1 MKNACLLLVFAAA
14 MGASASHG
22 LAQTAFTGTYTF
34 GSAGNTNAF
43 SYNGSPIPNLT
54 VGDLNKVGVNTSS
67 SSGNFRA
74 NGWALDATVGTL
86 TGIVDLGKY
95 FDFTLTAAA
104 GYTFDMTSFDFGVG
118 RSSTGPRSF
127 EWRSSL
133 DSYGSILSDYTAVN
147 AALDQSLGAGILSY
161 TADATTS
168 ATGNV
173 LSLTN
178 SVFTNLS
185 SVTFRFYGY
194 NAETAAGTG
203 GLQGNFTFS
212 GSLIPP
218 PGTTNTW
225 SGGSGTWADGQSGNF
240 GVIYSNSGTSTVQ
253 FGTTGGTVT
262 VDAGGV
268 ESGRLEF
275 EVDGYE
281 ITGGAVTNSLGEVTV
296 ADASAAT
303 ISSDLAGTSGLSK
316 LGNGTLILS
325 GSKTFSGNVTVTT
338 GTLQIAEDGALGDA
352 ANDIA
357 LGGTLRTTASVSLG
371 AGRDLS
377 GTGTLDIV
385 DGTTL
390 TVNGAAA
397 MTSTTLANTGT
408 LALANAASDLGNITT
423 TYGSG
428 TAVISGDINYS
439 AGDKIVDVGSGGT
452 LEMSGAVNLPTAA
465 GTELTKEGEGVLH
478 LTGTGSSISRVQI
491 GRTGAVPTTG
501 GTLRVGEASGLGA
514 QEIYFNAGTLELTA
528 DVTTANGISLG
539 GRTNGATVIGGAGGN
554 GALIVEGAARFFRGT
569 GTSGEMV
576 LDVNNTTTFSG
587 GFSATSGGGTA
598 TGITIGGNGHMILS
612 GDSAALLDTITLTD
626 TIKLTLNTTIGG
638 SLNVGGASILAGGG
652 GTVSG
657 NLDFSTG
664 AKLELNLLTPTL
676 TVSGSTVSFVN
687 WTINNIAGL
696 DSSTPNGTYV
706 LIGGTATVSTNGLAN
721 IGAENAFDL
730 GDGKSA
736 YFSIGSLE
744 LNVVPEPSTYALLGL
759 AAAGLGAHIVRRRR
773 R

>member
-1 MKNACLLLVFAAA
+1 MKKLLLAFAVICT
-14 MGASASHG
+14 ASHAF
-22 LAQTAFTGTYTF
+22 AQTAFTGTYTF

-54 VGDLNKVGVNTSS
+54 VGDLNKVGVTTSS

-74 NGWALDATVGTL
+74 SNWALDATVGTL
-86 TGIVDLGKY
+86 TGSVDLGKY

-104 GYTFDMTSFDFGVG
+104 GYTFDMTSFNFGVG

-225 SGGSGTWADGQSGNF
+225 SGGSGTWAAGQQGSF
-240 GVIYSNSGTSTVQ
+240 GGIYSNSGTSTVQ

-281 ITGGAVTNSLGEVTV
+281 ITGGAVTNNLGDVTV

-303 ISSDLAGTSGLSK
+303 ISSDLAGTGGLSK

-325 GSKTFSGNVTVTT
+325 GTKTFSGNVTVTT

-439 AGDKIVDVGSGGT
+439 AGDKIVNVGSGGT

-514 QEIYFNAGTLELTA
+514 QEIYFNTGTLELTA
-528 DVTTANGISLG
+528 DVTTANGISFG

-554 GALIVEGAARFFRGT
+554 SALVVEGASRFFRGT

-587 GFSATSGGGTA
+587 GFIGTSGGGTA

-638 SLNVGGASILAGGG
+638 SLNVAGASILAGGG

-664 AKLELNLLTPTL
+664 AKLELNLASPTL
-676 TVSGSTVSFVN
+676 TVNGSSVSFVN
-687 WTINNIAGL
+687 WTINNIVGL
-696 DSSTPNGTYV
+696 DSSTPNGTYT

-721 IGAENAFDL
+721 IGAQNAFDL